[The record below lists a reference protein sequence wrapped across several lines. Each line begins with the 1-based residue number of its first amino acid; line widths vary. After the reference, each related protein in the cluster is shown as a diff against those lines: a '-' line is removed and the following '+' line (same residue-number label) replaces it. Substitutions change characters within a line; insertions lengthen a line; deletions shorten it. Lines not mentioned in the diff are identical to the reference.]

1 MMNFAGIR
9 PGGRY
14 LVVDEASGLLVTAVL
29 ERLGGMS
36 IACKPCRYAN
46 SVPGEGRILTIC
58 DVESPPAYP
67 IMTHMNFDEDTVNE
81 TLLSL
86 NWATADVEYTPS
98 EYHVATL
105 RNIHLMVN

>member
-14 LVVDEASGLLVTAVL
+14 LVIDEASGLLVTAVL
-29 ERLGGMS
+29 ERLGGMH
-36 IACKPCRYAN
+36 IARTSCHYAN
-46 SVPGEGRILTIC
+46 LLSGEGRILTIC

-67 IMTHMNFDEDTVNE
+67 IMTHMNFDEDIVNE

-86 NWATADVEYTPS
+86 NWATADEEYTPS
-98 EYHVATL
+98 EYHATTL
-105 RNIHLMVN
+105 RSTYLMVH